1 MIILHVVHG
10 FPPEYLGGTELYVR
24 RLAGIQVD
32 QGHDVRVLTGT
43 HVTAPKASIIEDDA
57 GAFRVATLHR
67 YGLCGD
73 RWHQTASPG
82 AEGRVWALLGRSR
95 PDVVHLHHSLRLCRS
110 VARLAAARG
119 IPVVWTLHDLSSTCP
134 RFNRVLDDGVLCRR
148 PLSVEA
154 CLGCA
159 PAEAWQ
165 HREEVAG
172 EIRAYGQD
180 QVAELAAAVRLIAPS
195 RAQRDFLEPRHDLP
209 GDRYRVIPHGT
220 LEALKAPAA
229 RIKDPGGR
237 LCLVHWGTWYRD
249 KGVHVL
255 LQALERLDD
264 GERNRV
270 HLTIHGKAVFPDYD
284 REIRDRAAG
293 LPVALAGPFEP
304 GQLKAERY
312 DLAVVPSLAHESHS
326 FVLDEAFG
334 LGLPVLASHIGALA
348 ERVGRAG
355 KTFPP
360 GDAGALAKCIREVL
374 HHPER
379 LEAWQSHVPDSLLN
393 LADHARALEV
403 VYAEAVDAG
412 PPPTAPPPPR
422 RTSERWLKERAVA
435 NRELEIHRLR
445 GRLRE

>member
-1 MIILHVVHG
+1 MVILHVVHG
-10 FPPEYLGGTELYVR
+10 FPPDYMGGTELYVR
-24 RLAGIQVD
+24 CLAGVQAD
-32 QGHDVRVLTGT
+32 RDHDVRVLTGT
-43 HVTAPKASIIEDDA
+43 HVTASRASITEKKSGPYRLAI
-57 GAFRVATLHR
+57 LHR

-82 AEGRVWALLGRSR
+82 AEGGVWAFLGRSR
-95 PDVVHLHHSLRLCRS
+95 PDVVHLHHWVRLCRS

-134 RFNRVLDDGVLCRR
+134 RFNRVLDDGTLCRR
-148 PLSVEA
+148 PQSVEA

-159 PAEAWQ
+159 PAESWQ

-180 QVAELAAAVRLIAPS
+180 MEAELAAAARLIAPS
-195 RAQRDFLEPRHDLP
+195 RAQRDFLEPLHGFSR
-209 GDRYRVIPHGT
+209 DRYRVLPHGT
-220 LEALKAPAA
+220 LNALRAPAA
-229 RIKDPGGR
+229 RIPDPGGR
-237 LCLVHWGTWYRD
+237 LRLVHWGTWYRD

-255 LQALERLDD
+255 LQALERLDA

-304 GQLKAERY
+304 GQLKAEHY
-312 DLAVVPSLAHESHS
+312 DLVVLPTLAHESHS

-334 LGLPVLASHIGALA
+334 LGLPVLASHVGALA
-348 ERVGRAG
+348 DRVGRAG

-360 GDAGALAKCIREVL
+360 GDAGALAEAIREVL
-374 HHPER
+374 HHPDR
-379 LEAWQSHVPDSLLN
+379 LEAWQGNVPDSLPTM
-393 LADHARALEV
+393 DEHARALDV
-403 VYAEAVDAG
+403 VYAEVVDAG
-412 PPPTAPPPPR
+412 PPAGAPPPPR
-422 RTSERWLKERAVA
+422 RTSERQLKERAVA

-445 GRLRE
+445 GLLR